1 MRRRA
6 DAYAQLDIRCD
17 GLVAMTRDSNQF
29 DEAQWIIIRAN
40 IAVLKR
46 AAIENGDWDK
56 WEKSQQRGIGPRVAS
71 MVALLVLIV
80 ALALSVALHG

>member
-1 MRRRA
+1 M
-6 DAYAQLDIRCD
+6 
-17 GLVAMTRDSNQF
+17 MRDSTQF

-40 IAVLKR
+40 IAVLKQ

-71 MVALLVLIV
+71 MMVALLVVIV